1 MEEQKCASDKR
12 SLVCEVASHMTSTQP
27 APAREFFEAFKVIKK
42 NEQASSACIRFIQ
55 LRHLQHSRKTEILR
69 RSGSPNEETAAP
81 PMERFSSFT
90 ADTAHHK
97 QSSAFPSVLAEENE
111 PNDDEHS
118 SSFHINRTPT
128 PPSPPVEASLNS
140 AKLSAIH
147 ARLSLPQRLPLQTLA
162 RTLVDESADPT
173 PQFNNKSLSILG
185 GDLLTYYTSEYL
197 ISTYPRLP
205 VKVLWAAMYSYIG
218 AKPLA
223 AMTREW
229 GLEFAAEPGPEVDP
243 GLLQF
248 KRLPPDT
255 VVETNSNGTFLR
267 RDGGVSKRSTSARI
281 IYGDAFGESALPYP
295 VHHEGVTPNRA
306 CANFV
311 RAIVGAVYLHA
322 GRPAAKQFYKEHFT
336 SRHLDMASLFSFRQ
350 PTRDLS
356 KLCRREGFEDPVAK
370 ILSETGRLSN
380 RPVFNVGIFS
390 GPDKL
395 GEGAGGSLSE
405 ARFRAA
411 ASALK
416 GWYLYSPL
424 GVRVPSSMEEEGA
437 EPWKAVYVDPGEVIV

>member
-1 MEEQKCASDKR
+1 
-12 SLVCEVASHMTSTQP
+12 MTSTQP

>member
-1 MEEQKCASDKR
+1 MKR
-12 SLVCEVASHMTSTQP
+12 LQLLRWSGSVLSPRIRPTTRWVSP
-27 APAREFFEAFKVIKK
+27 APH
-42 NEQASSACIRFIQ
+42 Q
-55 LRHLQHSRKTEILR
+55 L
-69 RSGSPNEETAAP
+69 
-81 PMERFSSFT
+81 FFT
-90 ADTAHHK
+90 AIRQ
-97 QSSAFPSVLAEENE
+97 QSSASSSVLTEETE
-111 PNDDEHS
+111 PYDDEHS
-118 SSFHINRTPT
+118 SNIHITRTPT
-128 PPSPPVEASLNS
+128 PPSPPVEAALNS
-140 AKLSAIH
+140 PKLAALH
-147 ARLSLPQRLPLQTLA
+147 ARLSLPRRLPLQTLA
-162 RTLVDESADPT
+162 RTLVDESVDPS

-185 GDLLTYYTSEYL
+185 GDLLTYYTSEHL

-205 VKVLWAAMYSYIG
+205 IKVLWAAMYSYIG

-229 GLEFAAEPGPEVDP
+229 GLEFIADPGAEVDP
-243 GLLQF
+243 GFLQF

-255 VVETNSNGTFLR
+255 EVKTNANGTFLKP
-267 RDGGVSKRSTSARI
+267 DGNLSKRSTSARI

-295 VHHEGVTPNRA
+295 VQYEGVTPNRA

-311 RAIVGAVYLHA
+311 RAVMGAVYLHA
-322 GRPAAKQFYKEHFT
+322 GRPAAKLFFKEHFM
-336 SRHLDMASLFSFRQ
+336 SRYLNMASLFSFRQ

-411 ASALK
+411 AAALK

-424 GVRVPSSMEEEGA
+424 GIRVPSSMEEEGA
-437 EPWKAVYVDPGEVIV
+437 EPWKPVYIDPGEVIV